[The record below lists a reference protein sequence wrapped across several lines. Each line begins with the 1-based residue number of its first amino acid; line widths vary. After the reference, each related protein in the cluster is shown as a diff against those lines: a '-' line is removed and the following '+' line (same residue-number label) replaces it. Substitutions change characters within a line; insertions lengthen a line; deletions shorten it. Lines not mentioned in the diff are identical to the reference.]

1 MKTMKA
7 ICKATV
13 LALSLSVSA
22 FAGDI
27 ANPDAPI
34 GGTIRTTTSV
44 STLPA
49 SQTTTSWSATGSEE
63 VYFVVDSLVQLVALL

>member
-27 ANPDAPI
+27 ANPDAPA
-34 GGTIRTTTSV
+34 GGTIRGTTS
-44 STLPA
+44 STLTT
-49 SQTTTSWSATGSEE
+49 SQTAVSWSATSSEQ
-63 VYFVVDSLVQLVALL
+63 VYVIVNGLLQVVSLL

>member
-1 MKTMKA
+1 MKA

-27 ANPDAPI
+27 ASPGAPI
-34 GGTIRTTTSV
+34 PGAVGTTTSV
-44 STLPA
+44 SSAPTN
-49 SQTTTSWSATGSEE
+49 QTDVDWSATGSAEM
-63 VYFVVDSLVQLVALL
+63 YVVMNGLLQLVSLF